1 MNALRFIE
9 KPQNREIKISLPD
22 YFSDDLVEVII
33 LSLDKKESKSEA
45 SRLNIAQNYL
55 DQSQKSSFDLGKF
68 DTHEQ

>member
-22 YFSDDLVEVII
+22 YFNDDLVEVII

-45 SRLNIAQNYL
+45 SRLNIAQSYL
-55 DQSQKSSFDLGKF
+55 DQSQKSSFDTGNF
-68 DTHEQ
+68 DPHEQ